1 MLWTIGN
8 LPGYEVRARDGLAGH
23 VRDLYFSDD
32 RWDIRYVVVDLGG
45 WLRHQRVLLPPEAVE
60 VRDPHERQLLVS
72 MSRAEILRCPRAD
85 SARPVSIAMA
95 LRYRNFVTWP
105 ALWVSA
111 YAMNPDGGSAVWP
124 VHPWPQQQADGEE
137 QTERHLRSARAIMG
151 HHVLG
156 TDLPIGEVRDF
167 ALTDDWR
174 IEDLIVETGSW
185 LHHQRLMVAPYWVQ
199 RVSWEMSS
207 VFLSISSE
215 AALRMAASRL
225 DPPSQSMHLQPA
237 APASEAHQV
246 T

>member
-1 MLWTIGN
+1 
-8 LPGYEVRARDGLAGH
+8 
-23 VRDLYFSDD
+23 
-32 RWDIRYVVVDLGG
+32 
-45 WLRHQRVLLPPEAVE
+45 
-60 VRDPHERQLLVS
+60 
-72 MSRAEILRCPRAD
+72 
-85 SARPVSIAMA
+85 
-95 LRYRNFVTWP
+95 
-105 ALWVSA
+105 
-111 YAMNPDGGSAVWP
+111 
-124 VHPWPQQQADGEE
+124 
-137 QTERHLRSARAIMG
+137 MG